1 MIYFIASDILYSYVH
16 ILCTQNFVICLVYY
30 PIILFHFCH
39 EQFFLCQE
47 YILKG
52 KVSSLYEYSKIFGV
66 LLILDI
72 QILLFPVE

>member
-1 MIYFIASDILYSYVH
+1 M
-16 ILCTQNFVICLVYY
+16 NN
-30 PIILFHFCH
+30 
-39 EQFFLCQE
+39 FFLCQE

-52 KVSSLYEYSKIFGV
+52 KVSPLYEYSKIFGV